1 MKDFIHKYV
10 ISVIVP
16 VYKVEKLLN
25 KCVDSIINQTFKDIE
40 IILVDDG
47 SPDNCGT
54 MCDDYASKDDR
65 IVVIHKKNGGLSSA
79 RNAGIDIAKGE
90 YLMFVDSD
98 DYVEPNFC
106 EKAYQILKEKNVTCA
121 SFGYFEH
128 KNNITRA
135 LGTKNP
141 RIINAEEGIL
151 SVITSRDVIYN
162 LACNKIFHKNLFR
175 TIRFPEGKLFED
187 QGTTYKLFDVA
198 GRIYVDSSP
207 LYHYVRRED
216 SITAGNNTGDTSSSR
231 DFNDIYDSWY
241 ERLMFIETKY
251 PNIKRDAIK
260 QIVQLIVKAYHV
272 LSWRKNKPLIRKFE
286 NFLTAY
292 KEDVLLLN
300 NNSKWIKVY
309 YYNFWIYRILLWF
322 YGLHKK

>member
-1 MKDFIHKYV
+1 MHKYV

-25 KCVDSIINQTFKDIE
+25 KCVNSIINQTLKEIE

-54 MCDDYASKDDR
+54 MCDDYASKDSR

-106 EKAYQILKEKNVTCA
+106 EKAYQIIKQNNVTCA
-121 SFGYFEH
+121 SFGFFEH
-128 KNNITRA
+128 KNKIIKP
-135 LGTKNP
+135 LGTINP

-151 SVITSRDVIYN
+151 SIISSNDVIFN
-162 LACNKIFHKNLFR
+162 MACNKIFHIRLFR

-187 QGTTYKLFDVA
+187 QGTTYKLFDAA
-198 GRIYVDSSP
+198 GKIYVDSAP

-216 SITAGNNTGDTSSSR
+216 SITAGNHTGNTSSSR

-241 ERLMFIETKY
+241 ERLQFIETKY
-251 PNIKRDAIK
+251 PQIKGFAIK
-260 QIVQLIVKAYHV
+260 QIVEMIVKAYHV
-272 LSWRKNKPLIRKFE
+272 LSWEKDKHLIIKFE
-286 NFLTAY
+286 KFLTAY

-300 NNSKWIKVY
+300 NNSKWLKAY
-309 YYNFWIYRILLWF
+309 YYNFWIYRILLWLD
-322 YGLHKK
+322 GLQKK

>member
-1 MKDFIHKYV
+1 MERDL

-16 VYKVEKLLN
+16 IYNVENLLI
-25 KCVDSIINQTFKDIE
+25 KCVDSIINQTFKNLE

-47 SPDNCGT
+47 SPDNCGK
-54 MCDDYASKDDR
+54 MCDDYALKDER
-65 IVVIHKKNGGLSSA
+65 IIVIHKKNGGLSSA

-98 DYVEPNFC
+98 DYVEYNFC
-106 EKAYQILKEKNVTCA
+106 EKAYQIIKDNNVTCA
-121 SFGYFEH
+121 SFGFFEH
-128 KNNITRA
+128 KKNITRA

-151 SVITSRDVIYN
+151 SVITSNEVIYN
-162 LACNKIFHKNLFR
+162 LAWNKIYNRSLFYR
-175 TIRFPEGKLFED
+175 IRYPEGKLFED
-187 QGTTYKLFDVA
+187 QGTTYKLFDAA
-198 GRIYVDSSP
+198 GIIYVDSSP

-272 LSWRKNKPLIRKFE
+272 LSWGKNKPLIRKFE
-286 NFLTAY
+286 KFLTAY

-300 NNSKWIKVY
+300 NNSKWIKAY
-309 YYNFWIYRILLWF
+309 YYNFGIYRILLWF
-322 YGLHKK
+322 YGLYKK

>member
-1 MKDFIHKYV
+1 MKDSIQIYD

-25 KCVDSIINQTFKDIE
+25 KCVDSIINQTYKDIE

-54 MCDDYASKDDR
+54 ICDDYALKDSR

-106 EKAYQILKEKNVTCA
+106 EKAFQIIKENNVTCA

-128 KNNITRA
+128 KNNIIRS
-135 LGTKNP
+135 LGTINP

-151 SVITSRDVIYN
+151 SVITSNDIIFN

-175 TIRFPEGKLFED
+175 TIRFPNGKLFED
-187 QGTTYKLFDVA
+187 QGTTYKLFDAA
-198 GRIYVDSSP
+198 GMIYVDSSP
-207 LYHYVRRED
+207 LYHYVRRKD

-241 ERLMFIETKY
+241 ERLQFLETKY
-251 PNIKRDAIK
+251 PRIKGFAIK
-260 QIVQLIVKAYHV
+260 QIVELIVKAYHV
-272 LSWRKNKPLIRKFE
+272 LSWKKDKPLILKYE
-286 NFLTAY
+286 NFLTVY
-292 KEDVLLLN
+292 KKDVLLLN
-300 NNSKWIKVY
+300 NNSKWLKVY

-322 YGLHKK
+322 NGLLK